1 MNTQKKYTQILGQIR
16 KTCKT
21 SNQSVGFLTSEP
33 SGVRIGTRIDVD
45 ALALLQTNLSAKLT
59 TLEALDKEL
68 VELVP
73 AEELEDQLG
82 RADEYLEKIHKML
95 EQIRKTFQNF

>member
-1 MNTQKKYTQILGQIR
+1 MASEEALARKKKVRAAQ
-16 KTCKT
+16 
-21 SNQSVGFLTSEP
+21 TSEP
-33 SGVRIGTRIDVD
+33 SIGTRIDVD

-68 VELVP
+68 LELVP

-82 RADEYLEKIHKML
+82 RADEYSEKI
-95 EQIRKTFQNF
+95 QDG